1 MNDKARERYEKELL
15 RLDSLSIY
23 EKKYFAEGYTHIGG
37 MDEAGRGPLAGP
49 VAAAAVI
56 LPPDCKIP
64 YINDSKKLSEKKR
77 NELEII
83 IKEQAV
89 AYSVAMVDNQTI
101 DKINILQATY
111 EAMRQA
117 VAALSVQ
124 PDFLLV
130 DFAQPTGIA
139 VPLLPIVKGDSKS
152 ISIAA
157 ASILAKVARD
167 KLMLVYDEIYPEY
180 GFARHK
186 GYGTAIHMAAIR
198 EYGPTP
204 IHRSSFLTSVW
215 K

>member
-1 MNDKARERYEKELL
+1 MNDKARERHEKELL

-56 LPPDCKIP
+56 LPHDCKIP

-130 DFAQPTGIA
+130 DFAQPTGITI
-139 VPLLPIVKGDSKS
+139 PLLPIVKGDSKS

-180 GFARHK
+180 GFAQHK
-186 GYGTAIHMAAIR
+186 GYGTAIHMAAIQ
-198 EYGPTP
+198 EHGPTP
-204 IHRSSFLTSVW
+204 IHRSSFLTGVW